1 MDDTRKSHQLK
12 EGAFVTVPRTHYEF
26 IRLMAFGKLDDP
38 LATASRKAYHD
49 LQRTIHYSGAEQE
62 IRNDL
67 RMEIEI
73 IVKRDF
79 PYVFAQNGVTQVE
92 YDKWHEALCMK
103 IVSIYLQKGF
113 EFHLGQAQKWVN
125 MMMKYLYVIQI
136 PEIERIIPVLHV
148 PIDNYIYQQAEEELR
163 VPRINC
169 CWSKIDSYELYL
181 NYQNAIR
188 KAVETAPILWEFEA
202 WQRATSNR

>member
-1 MDDTRKSHQLK
+1 MDGTRESHQL
-12 EGAFVTVPRTHYEF
+12 EGIVYVTVPRMHYEF

-67 RMEIEI
+67 RMEIEQ
-73 IVKRDF
+73 IVKLDF
-79 PYVFAQNGVTQVE
+79 PYIFAQNGITQVE

-103 IVSIYLQKGF
+103 IVSIYQQKGF

-136 PEIERIIPVLHV
+136 PEVERVIPVLHV
-148 PIDNYIYQQAEEELR
+148 PIDNYIYQQAEDELH
-163 VPRINC
+163 VPRING

-181 NYQNAIR
+181 DYQHAIR

-202 WQRATSNR
+202 WQRATLNR

>member
-1 MDDTRKSHQLK
+1 MDGTRESHQL
-12 EGAFVTVPRTHYEF
+12 EDRVYVTVPRIQYEF

-67 RMEIEI
+67 RMEIDQ

-79 PYVFAQNGVTQVE
+79 PYVFAQNGITQVE

-103 IVSIYLQKGF
+103 IVFIYQQKGF

-125 MMMKYLYVIQI
+125 MMMKYLYVIQF

-148 PIDNYIYQQAEEELR
+148 PIDNYIYQQAEDELH
-163 VPRINC
+163 VPRING

-181 NYQNAIR
+181 DYQNAIR

-202 WQRATSNR
+202 WQRETLSR